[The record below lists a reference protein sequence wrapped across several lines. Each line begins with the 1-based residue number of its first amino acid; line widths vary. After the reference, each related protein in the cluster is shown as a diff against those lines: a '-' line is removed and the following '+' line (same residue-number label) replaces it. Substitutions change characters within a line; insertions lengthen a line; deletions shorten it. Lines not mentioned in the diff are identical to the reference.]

1 MEIKGLRQLYNKLL
15 LIYTIIL
22 IGVALAFVIYFL
34 SSTRNRILE
43 TNLDYTRMMSQEVS
57 DYLEESAEIA
67 GYIHED
73 LYKSSMEMED
83 LIHYLNDETEIYQ
96 KYRLDTYSES
106 GVIDYKG
113 IEEFIKGTFEAY
125 ESLKRIAVLSYEKG
139 DFISFTDNGNPYHSM
154 NSQKIIER
162 IESGDLAE
170 DGEFS
175 FLKEIRDPT
184 TMQSVGCMIITFDGG
199 KFQKVQRY
207 YSGAELLVY
216 SDAGTVIFNSSSEED
231 AKKIMEVHGEDELK
245 KVLRAYV
252 EKIETDDYHAVC
264 YLSEKEAAAVPPSI
278 ILMILLFGC
287 GVMTVGELLLQY
299 YLRRLAGRLNCILN
313 GMTKVMQGDLSVRLP
328 GDKNGD
334 ELDIISIHF
343 NEMCEKLDEHI
354 QKQYLA
360 EIEQKNAEMSALQS
374 QINPHFLYNTLE
386 AIRMKAICNGDRE
399 VGKMLYSM
407 AVTFRSQIKEADV
420 ITMAQELHYC
430 KKYLELF
437 EYRYQGQFQSRVICP
452 DEYLQ
457 VPIIKFVLQPIIENY
472 FIHGIRMGE
481 KDNVIQ
487 IMVEKEE
494 EEYKVT
500 VEDNGKGMREEEIRT
515 KNRELEANEMK
526 KNASIGIANV
536 NRRIKAVYGR
546 EYGIRIESRAE
557 GGIRVILRFKPHGR
571 RKDEESNAGGR

>member
-264 YLSEKEAAAVPPSI
+264 YLSEKEAAAVPLSI